1 MPDKSKG
8 GRPAHKP
15 TDAQRKMVESMS
27 AYGVPQMDI
36 SKVIG
41 IERSTLQKHYREEL
55 DTATAKANSRV
66 AQSLYN
72 KALGD
77 GSSAVTAAI
86 FWLKTRGGW
95 RETSNVNHISE
106 DGTMSP
112 SGKLSEFLNDRKPGG
127 ETEGTTES

>member
-95 RETSNVNHISE
+95 RETSNLNHVSE
-106 DGTMSP
+106 DGTMTP
-112 SGKLSEFLNDRKPGG
+112 QAITRTVIDPKANDDA
-127 ETEGTTES
+127 

>member
-1 MPDKSKG
+1 
-8 GRPAHKP
+8 
-15 TDAQRKMVESMS
+15 MS
-27 AYGVPQMDI
+27 AYGVPQIDI

-95 RETSNVNHISE
+95 RETNTVNHVSE
-106 DGTMSP
+106 DGTMTP
-112 SGKLSEFLNDRKPGG
+112 QAITRTVIDPRGDADA
-127 ETEGTTES
+127 